1 MAITRG
7 FVERLEIGRAGLV
20 TVSLHLDD
28 GTTADYLIQDLDA
41 DPERFNERLSKLGVL
56 RDAMTRAE
64 PVEIE
69 YSAEGNAARSIE
81 RVARIT
87 RDNVEANSETQRL
100 PVMVAGIA
108 LTAENRTASRAE
120 TSDVAAVATLN
131 AAGALAVYALDM
143 QRPERA
149 VVVQML
155 EMLRAAQAAGTPVTL
170 TVETKQQRIV
180 GVQAGDAS
188 GALTGA
194 GGDTLD
200 GFVESLTVAPMLA
213 PMGNLA
219 LVEFTTAPPF
229 SGAGNVVELV
239 PFTPALVR
247 LLVVQGSLEYDLFFA
262 ALRNKLRMRV
272 LTGAAVGGRTGDE
285 GTVQPG
291 DLTHID
297 STRFSS
303 GLKAGVGKT
312 AVNETASASTNAAA
326 NAVGAAAGTT
336 TSTDKQPMT
345 LVRAAQLLTALA
357 SASRPVW
364 IQISRQS
371 LDQGP
376 EGERCTN
383 GLPSSDLTPQG
394 LRDLQIPYTA
404 EWVGHGC
411 FNPGVY
417 RLQFGLTGAFEVCI
431 DGKPLCVHASADG
444 KVKFAHACLGGDH
457 EVRVVLEGW
466 TCKQTFEMDVYRI
479 R

>member
-1 MAITRG
+1 MPITRG

-20 TVSLHLDD
+20 TASLRLDD
-28 GTTADYLIQDLDA
+28 GTTADFLIQDLDA

-69 YSAEGNAARSIE
+69 FSGEGSQARAIE

-87 RDNVEANSETQRL
+87 RDNVEASSDTQRL
-100 PVMVAGIA
+100 PVMVVGIA
-108 LTAENRTASRAE
+108 LTAENRTGPRAE

-131 AAGALAVYALDM
+131 AAGALAVYGLDM

-155 EMLRAAQAAGTPVTL
+155 DMLRAAQAAGTPVTL
-170 TVETKQQRIV
+170 TVESKQQRIV

-188 GALTGA
+188 GALGGA
-194 GGDTLD
+194 GGDTID
-200 GFVESLTVAPMLA
+200 GFVESLTVAPTLA

-239 PFTPALVR
+239 PFTPGLKR
-247 LLVVQGSLEYDLFFA
+247 LLVVQGSLEYELFLA
-262 ALRNKLRMRV
+262 GLRDKLRMRV
-272 LTGAAVGGRTGDE
+272 LTGSEVGGRAGSDGTAKSNEATLDSVRFTTGLRAGAGRTPVE
-285 GTVQPG
+285 GEATAAPANAN
-291 DLTHID
+291 I
-297 STRFSS
+297 
-303 GLKAGVGKT
+303 KAT
-312 AVNETASASTNAAA
+312 AAA
-326 NAVGAAAGTT
+326 VSAAGQAA
-336 TSTDKQPMT
+336 KEPMT

-364 IQISRQS
+364 IQIARQS

-376 EGERCTN
+376 EGERCTT
-383 GLPSSDLTPQG
+383 GLPSSDLTPMG
-394 LRDLQIPYTA
+394 LRDLHVPYTA
-404 EWVGHGC
+404 EWVGYGC

-417 RLQFGLTGAFEVCI
+417 RLQFGMKVEFEVHV
-431 DGKPLCVHASADG
+431 DGKALCVHASADG
-444 KVKFAHACLGGDH
+444 NVKFAHACLCGDH

-466 TCKQTFEMDVYRI
+466 TCKQTFEMDIYRI